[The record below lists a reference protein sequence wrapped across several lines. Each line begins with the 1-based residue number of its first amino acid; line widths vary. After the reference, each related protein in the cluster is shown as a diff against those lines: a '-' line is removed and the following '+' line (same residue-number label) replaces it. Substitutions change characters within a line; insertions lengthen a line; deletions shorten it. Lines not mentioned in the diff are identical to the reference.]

1 MKNTLL
7 ISTAILF
14 LALSAC
20 TNADDN
26 NSSNPIV
33 IDQVEDGLIAT
44 DWKITYFNDSGDD
57 ETSDF
62 SGYTFSF
69 EDNGTITATKSNNTY
84 TGTWSITDSNSNDDS
99 PDDLDFNIFF
109 NQSNELE
116 ELNED
121 WHFISQSDTK
131 IELIHVS
138 GGNGGTDYLT
148 FEKI

>member
-1 MKNTLL
+1 MKNSLL
-7 ISTAILF
+7 LSLAILM
-14 LALSAC
+14 LAFAAC
-20 TNADDN
+20 TNTDDD
-26 NSSNPIV
+26 NSSNSGQPQ
-33 IDQVEDGLIAT
+33 QVEDDLVAG

-62 SGYTFSF
+62 SGYSFSF
-69 EDNGTITATKSNNTY
+69 EDNGTITATKNNNTY
-84 TGTWSITDSNSNDDS
+84 TGTWSIADSNSNDDS

-109 NQSNELE
+109 NQTNELE

-131 IELIHVS
+131 IELIHIS
-138 GGNGGTDYLT
+138 GGNGGTDYVT